1 MSDAE
6 FDFDGMGADP
16 DGATQKHGVKLDDED
31 FGVNGDKDAAPTK
44 GYMDRDAWIAA
55 GKDPEEWVSPEVFK
69 ERGIRIEE
77 TSKLRKQLSQV
88 QQDTEARIANLN
100 KLHRAQ
106 LEQERNKL
114 LVARDNAID
123 IADKEEVRRIDK
135 ELDKNNELQAA
146 VAEDPNA
153 PQRPPEVVAWEAE
166 NPWIFEKTDPR
177 RAPAIKAFAATQAAG
192 LTLQDCID
200 AANLAAEK
208 AMPKEPNLKRTPI
221 ASADNPK
228 ARQSSGGKVQLSM
241 KDLTAEEKNFR
252 SFYSSDAEFL
262 KAVADS
268 RG

>member
-1 MSDAE
+1 MSEEALKE
-6 FDFDGMGADP
+6 IFG
-16 DGATQKHGVKLDDED
+16 DDVVDQEQEEHQE
-31 FGVNGDKDAAPTK
+31 VEQPK

-114 LVARDNAID
+114 LIERDNAID
-123 IADKEEVRRIDK
+123 IADKAEVRRIDQALEKNK
-135 ELDKNNELQAA
+135 ELQTA
-146 VAEDPNA
+146 VTEAPNL
-153 PQRPPEVVAWEAE
+153 PPEVAEWEAD
-166 NPWIFEKTDPR
+166 NPWIYDDSDPR
-177 RAPAIKAFAATQAAG
+177 SAPAKAAFAEAQAAG
-192 LTLQDCID
+192 KTLASCIV
-200 AANLAAEK
+200 AATLAATKINAEE
-208 AMPKEPNLKRTPI
+208 PKVKRTPI

-241 KDLTAEEKNFR
+241 KDLTSEEKAFR
-252 SFYSSDAEFL
+252 SFYSSDAEFI

>member
-1 MSDAE
+1 MSEEALKEIFGDDLPDNDQEESQEAE
-6 FDFDGMGADP
+6 QP
-16 DGATQKHGVKLDDED
+16 
-31 FGVNGDKDAAPTK
+31 K

-100 KLHRAQ
+100 KLHRVQ

-114 LVARDNAID
+114 LVDRDNAID
-123 IADKEEVRRIDK
+123 IADKAEVRRIDQALEKNK
-135 ELDKNNELQAA
+135 ELQTA
-146 VAEDPNA
+146 VTEA
-153 PQRPPEVVAWEAE
+153 PPVPPEVAEWEAD
-166 NPWIFEKTDPR
+166 NPWIYDDADPR
-177 RAPAIKAFAATQAAG
+177 SAPAKTAFAEAQAAG
-192 LTLQDCID
+192 KTLSSCIV
-200 AANLAAEK
+200 AATLAATKINVDE
-208 AMPKEPNLKRTPI
+208 PKVKRTPI

-241 KDLTAEEKNFR
+241 KDLTAEEKSCR
-252 SFYSSDAEFL
+252 SFYGSDAEFL

-268 RG
+268 RS

>member
-1 MSDAE
+1 MSEEAIKE
-6 FDFDGMGADP
+6 IFG
-16 DGATQKHGVKLDDED
+16 DDLPENEQEEHQE
-31 FGVNGDKDAAPTK
+31 VEQPK

-106 LEQERNKL
+106 LDQERNKL
-114 LVARDNAID
+114 LVERDNAID
-123 IADKEEVRRIDK
+123 IADKAEVRRIDQALEKNK
-135 ELDKNNELQAA
+135 ELQTA
-146 VAEDPNA
+146 VTEQPAKPV
-153 PQRPPEVVAWEAE
+153 EVVEWESE
-166 NPWIFEKTDPR
+166 NPWIFDVDDPR
-177 RAPAIKAFAATQAAG
+177 TAPAIAAFTEAKKAGKTLAMCILASDRAAAK
-192 LTLQDCID
+192 I
-200 AANLAAEK
+200 NVEE
-208 AMPKEPNLKRTPI
+208 PKVKRTPI

-241 KDLTAEEKNFR
+241 KDLTSEEKNFR